1 MKGNSLAGAVLL
13 IAMLA
18 AAAAPSAAQ
27 ERRLGEAMPVV
38 QDIDPD
44 AVEIA
49 ARQIEMDYEDS
60 IMIED
65 PMRGTVI
72 VSKYRWKNWV
82 ARSVYLMLFNIALT
96 IIILSLPKNEEQNLL
111 IAYFLSGA
119 GFTLAI
125 WVFFCALLLVKLGS
139 AASAHVFATLG
150 AQHHGCEL
158 FGPQLLVDDIVT
170 ERMAIADFELRLPDG
185 PGFGVE
191 IDPAQLERFDR
202 RRAGLQAT
210 HIDLGQG
217 TAKAKA

>member
-1 MKGNSLAGAVLL
+1 
-13 IAMLA
+13 
-18 AAAAPSAAQ
+18 
-27 ERRLGEAMPVV
+27 MPVV

-139 AASAHVFATLG
+139 AASAMIFPLSLAMFVISYIVLMKIKKS
-150 AQHHGCEL
+150 
-158 FGPQLLVDDIVT
+158 DISLA
-170 ERMAIADFELRLPDG
+170 EIRESFQKMASAAGSEDQRLASVYGKPGDWPDEDFIKLP
-185 PGFGVE
+185 
-191 IDPAQLERFDR
+191 
-202 RRAGLQAT
+202 
-210 HIDLGQG
+210 
-217 TAKAKA
+217 